1 VGIGLPSRSPQG
13 EGWFQQPSVETK
25 RHCGYSAAM
34 KARRESA
41 VRSLKFMMVGTVLFP
56 LALFAFASFEQY
68 NAISRLADERI
79 ARSLDICVEHASKIF
94 QSIEIVLASID
105 EITRGRAEQS
115 LRLHEAELSERLK
128 LMAAAIA
135 DIQSIWLFDTSGT
148 PVAASTTYPVST
160 AINYSD
166 RDYFLAQLDRDAG
179 TYIGSVLK
187 TESGSRPFFSVSRK
201 RSDSSGDFS
210 GVTAIALSPSAFE
223 QFYEHLARNTDAS
236 YAMIRADGVVLARYP
251 VPANPGMVLDKN
263 SGFRRTVAQNP
274 DGGQYTA
281 VSGIDGV
288 ERRFD
293 AQRLGD
299 LPVYVTSSLEYSN
312 IRGQWIQW
320 MEVQLLFGIPVT
332 ALLLLLEYLAL
343 RRTNDFYAEAFQR
356 ETVEAALRQTQKM
369 EAVGQLTGGIAHD
382 FNNLLTIIIGNL
394 QSVVRQ
400 VSDGSKLHQ
409 KIANALIGAERAAQL
424 THRLLAFSRRQPLD
438 PKPVDANQL
447 IARTTELLIR
457 SLGER
462 IHIET
467 VRGAGLWQIEVD
479 PAELE
484 SAVINLS
491 INARDAMP
499 GGGKITIET
508 GNAFLDEAYCEQFE
522 ELTPGQYVLICV
534 SDEGVGMPADVVERA
549 FDPFFTTKE
558 PGLGTGLGLSQV
570 YGFVKQSGG
579 HIQIYSEIGI
589 GTSAKIYLPRS
600 FALGGEDARSGPDEI
615 PQGRGESILI
625 VEDDDGVRNTLFEL
639 LTELNYSVKAASGS
653 EAARVMIDDT
663 EQRIDLLLTDVVM
676 PGMNGRQLA
685 DVAVTKRPGLRIL
698 FMTGYSRNAIVHQG
712 RLDPGVSLI
721 QKPVSEHSLA
731 MRVRSMLDE

>member
-1 VGIGLPSRSPQG
+1 MNA
-13 EGWFQQPSVETK
+13 T
-25 RHCGYSAAM
+25 
-34 KARRESA
+34 RESA

-79 ARSLDICVEHASKIF
+79 ARSLDICIEHASKIF
-94 QSIEIVLASID
+94 QSIEVVFSSID

-128 LMAAAIA
+128 LMAAAIS

-148 PVAASTTYPVST
+148 PLASSTTYPVST

-166 RDYFLAQLDRDAG
+166 RDYFRAQLDQNTG
-179 TYIGSVLK
+179 TYIGRVLTTK
-187 TESGSRPFFSVSRK
+187 TDNRLFFSVSRK
-201 RSDSSGDFS
+201 RSDSSGGFS
-210 GVTAIALSPSAFE
+210 GITLIALSPSAFE
-223 QFYEHLARNTDAS
+223 QFYEHLARNTSAS

-251 VPANPGMVLDKN
+251 AAANPGMVLDKN
-263 SGFRRTVAQNP
+263 SGFRRTVARNP
-274 DGGQYTA
+274 QGGQYTA
-281 VSGIDGV
+281 VSGVDGV

-299 LPVYVTSSLEYSN
+299 LPVYVTSSLEYAN
-312 IRGQWIQW
+312 IRGQWTGW

-332 ALLLLLEYLAL
+332 SMLLLLEYLAL

-356 ETVEAALRQTQKM
+356 ETVEAALRHTQKM

-400 VSDGSKLHQ
+400 VSEGSKLHQ
-409 KIANALIGAERAAQL
+409 RIANALIGAERAAQL

-447 IARTTELLIR
+447 IGRTTELLVR
-457 SLGER
+457 SLGEQ
-462 IHIET
+462 IQVET

-499 GGGKITIET
+499 DGGKITIET
-508 GNAFLDEAYCEQFE
+508 GNAFLDEAYCQRYE
-522 ELTPGQYVLICV
+522 ELTPGQYVMIAV
-534 SDEGVGMPADVVERA
+534 TDEGVGMRADVAERA

-570 YGFVKQSGG
+570 YGFVRQSGG
-579 HIQIYSEIGI
+579 HIQIYSEIGM
-589 GTSAKIYLPRS
+589 GTTVKIYLPRS
-600 FALGGEDARSGPDEI
+600 FARSGDVSKSAPDQI
-615 PQGRGESILI
+615 PQGNGEAILI
-625 VEDDDGVRNTLFEL
+625 VEDDDGVRNYLFEL
-639 LTELNYSVKAASGS
+639 LTELNYSVKAASGG
-653 EAARVMIDDT
+653 EAACVMIDDPNL
-663 EQRIDLLLTDVVM
+663 RIDLLLTDIVM

-685 DVAVTKRPGLRIL
+685 DVAVAKRPQLRIL

-731 MRVRSMLDE
+731 MRLRSMLDQG

>member
-1 VGIGLPSRSPQG
+1 
-13 EGWFQQPSVETK
+13 
-25 RHCGYSAAM
+25 M
-34 KARRESA
+34 NARRESA

-56 LALFAFASFEQY
+56 LALFAFASLEQY

-79 ARSLDICVEHASKIF
+79 ARSLDISVEHASKIF
-94 QSIEIVLASID
+94 QSIEVVFASID

-115 LRLHEAELSERLK
+115 LRMHEAELSERLK
-128 LMAAAIA
+128 LMASAIS

-148 PVAASTTYPVST
+148 PVASSTTYPVST

-166 RDYFLAQLDRDAG
+166 RDYFRAQLDQSTG
-179 TYIGSVLK
+179 TYIGRVLTTK
-187 TESGSRPFFSVSRK
+187 TDNRLFFSVSRK
-201 RSDSSGDFS
+201 RSDSSGGFS
-210 GVTAIALSPSAFE
+210 GITLIALSPSAFE

-251 VPANPGMVLDKN
+251 VAANPGIVLDRN

-274 DGGQYTA
+274 QGGQYTA
-281 VSGIDGV
+281 VSGVDGV

-312 IRGQWIQW
+312 IRGQWTGW

-332 ALLLLLEYLAL
+332 SMLLLLEYLAL

-356 ETVEAALRQTQKM
+356 ETIETALRHTQKM

-382 FNNLLTIIIGNL
+382 FNNLLTVIIGNL

-400 VSDGSKLHQ
+400 VSEGSKLHQ

-447 IARTTELLIR
+447 IGRTTELLVR

-462 IHIET
+462 IQVET

-491 INARDAMP
+491 INARDSMP

-508 GNAFLDEAYCEQFE
+508 GNAFLDEAYCQRFE
-522 ELTPGQYVLICV
+522 ELTPGQYVMIAV
-534 SDEGVGMPADVVERA
+534 TDEGVGMRADVVERA

-570 YGFVKQSGG
+570 YGFVRQSGG
-579 HIQIYSEIGI
+579 HIQIYSEIGM
-589 GTSAKIYLPRS
+589 GTTVKIYLPRS
-600 FALGGEDARSGPDEI
+600 FAGGGDDSKSGPDQI
-615 PQGRGESILI
+615 PQGNGEAILI
-625 VEDDDGVRNTLFEL
+625 VEDDDGVRNYLFEL
-639 LTELNYSVKAASGS
+639 LTELNYSVKAASGG
-653 EAARVMIDDT
+653 EAACVMIDDPNL
-663 EQRIDLLLTDVVM
+663 RIDLLLTDIVM

-685 DVAVTKRPGLRIL
+685 DVAAAKRPRLRIL

-721 QKPVSEHSLA
+721 QKPVSEHNLA
-731 MRVRSMLDE
+731 MRLRSMLDQG

>member
-1 VGIGLPSRSPQG
+1 
-13 EGWFQQPSVETK
+13 
-25 RHCGYSAAM
+25 
-34 KARRESA
+34 
-41 VRSLKFMMVGTVLFP
+41 MMVGTVLFP

-94 QSIEIVLASID
+94 QSIEVVFSSID

-128 LMAAAIA
+128 LMASAIA
-135 DIQSIWLFDTSGT
+135 DIQSIWLFDPKGT
-148 PVAASTTYPVST
+148 PVASSTNYPVST
-160 AINYSD
+160 AVNYSD
-166 RDYFLAQLDRDAG
+166 RDYFRAQLDHDIG
-179 TYIGSVLK
+179 TYVGRVLTAGSDN
-187 TESGSRPFFSVSRK
+187 RPFFSVSRK
-201 RSDSSGDFS
+201 RSDSSGGFS
-210 GVTAIALSPSAFE
+210 GITLIAVSPSAFE

-236 YAMIRADGVVLARYP
+236 YAMIRSDGVVLARYP
-251 VPANPGMVLDKN
+251 VPANPGLALDKN
-263 SGFRRTVAQNP
+263 SGFVRTIEKSP
-274 DGGQYTA
+274 EGGQYTA
-281 VSGIDGV
+281 VSGVDGL

-293 AQRLGD
+293 TERLGD
-299 LPVYVTSSLEYSN
+299 LPLYVTSSLEFSN
-312 IRGQWIQW
+312 IRGQWISW

-332 ALLLLLEYLAL
+332 SMLLLLEYLAL
-343 RRTNDFYAEAFQR
+343 RRTSDFYAEAFQR

-394 QSVVRQ
+394 QAVVRQ
-400 VSDGSKLHQ
+400 ISEGSKLHQ

-447 IARTTELLIR
+447 IGRTTELLVR

-462 IHIET
+462 IEIET

-484 SAVINLS
+484 SALINLS

-508 GNAFLDEAYCEQFE
+508 GNAFLDDAYCQRFE
-522 ELTPGQYVLICV
+522 ELTPGQYVLIAV
-534 SDEGVGMPADVVERA
+534 SDEGVGMPADVAERA

-570 YGFVKQSGG
+570 YGFVRQSGG

-589 GTSAKIYLPRS
+589 GTTVKIYLPRS
-600 FALGGEDARSGPDEI
+600 FALGRDDADSRPDDI
-615 PQGRGESILI
+615 PQGNGESILI
-625 VEDDDGVRNTLFEL
+625 VEDDEGVRNYLFEL
-639 LTELNYSVKAASGS
+639 LSELKYHVRAASGG
-653 EAARVMIDDT
+653 EAARVMIDDPSL
-663 EQRIDLLLTDVVM
+663 RIDLLLTDVVM

-685 DVAVTKRPGLRIL
+685 DTAVATRPGLRIL
-698 FMTGYSRNAIVHQG
+698 FMTGYSGNAIVHQG

-721 QKPVSEHSLA
+721 QKPVSEHNLA
-731 MRVRSMLDE
+731 TRLRSMLDQGSVASGE

>member
-1 VGIGLPSRSPQG
+1 MNA
-13 EGWFQQPSVETK
+13 T
-25 RHCGYSAAM
+25 
-34 KARRESA
+34 RESA
-41 VRSLKFMMVGTVLFP
+41 VRSLKYMMVGTVLFP

-68 NAISRLADERI
+68 NAITRLADERI
-79 ARSLDICVEHASKIF
+79 SRSLDICVEHASKIF
-94 QSIEIVLASID
+94 QSIEVVFASID

-128 LMAAAIA
+128 LMASAIS
-135 DIQSIWLFDTSGT
+135 DIQSIWLFDTNGT
-148 PVAASTTYPVST
+148 PVAASTSYPVST

-166 RDYFLAQLDRDAG
+166 RDYFRAQLERGVG
-179 TYIGSVLK
+179 TYIGRVL
-187 TESGSRPFFSVSRK
+187 TTRTDNRLFFSVSRK
-201 RSDSSGDFS
+201 RSDSSGGFS
-210 GVTAIALSPSAFE
+210 GITLIALSPSAFE

-236 YAMIRADGVVLARYP
+236 YAMIRTDGVVLARYP
-251 VPANPGMVLDKN
+251 LPANPGIVLDQN
-263 SGFRRTVAQNP
+263 SGFRRTIAKNP
-274 DGGQYTA
+274 AGGHYTA
-281 VSGIDGV
+281 ISGIDGV

-293 AQRLGD
+293 TQRLGD
-299 LPVYVTSSLEYSN
+299 LPLYVTSSLEYSN
-312 IRGQWIQW
+312 IRGQWIGW

-332 ALLLLLEYLAL
+332 SMLLLLEYLAL
-343 RRTNDFYAEAFQR
+343 RRTDDFYAEAFQR
-356 ETVEAALRQTQKM
+356 ENVEATLRQTQKM

-394 QSVVRQ
+394 QSVARQ
-400 VSDGSKLHQ
+400 VSEGTKLHQ

-447 IARTTELLIR
+447 IGRTTELLVR

-462 IHIET
+462 IYIET

-484 SAVINLS
+484 SAMINLA

-508 GNAFLDEAYCEQFE
+508 SNAFLDEDYCRRFE
-522 ELTPGQYVLICV
+522 ELTAGQYVMISV
-534 SDEGVGMPADVVERA
+534 SDEGVGMSAEVLERA

-570 YGFVKQSGG
+570 YGFVRQSGG
-579 HIQIYSEIGI
+579 HIQIYSEIDL
-589 GTSAKIYLPRS
+589 GTTVKIYLPRS
-600 FALGGEDARSGPDEI
+600 FARIAEDTKSGPEQI
-615 PQGRGESILI
+615 PQGHGESILI
-625 VEDDDGVRNTLFEL
+625 VEDDDGVRNYLLEL
-639 LTELNYSVKAASGS
+639 LTELNYSVRAASGG
-653 EAARVMIDDT
+653 EAAWLMIDDPNL
-663 EQRIDLLLTDVVM
+663 RIDLLLTDVVM

-685 DVAVTKRPGLRIL
+685 DVAVARRPQLRIL

-731 MRVRSMLDE
+731 TRVRLMLDEG